1 MREKETTLYLGP
13 QHPGITGNMMVKL
26 KVAGDT
32 IVKAETHIG
41 YLHRAFEKL

>member
-1 MREKETTLYLGP
+1 MVREKETTLYLGP

-32 IVKAETHIG
+32 VVSATSHVG
-41 YLHRAFEKL
+41 YLHRALEK